1 MTGAEAQTQVA
12 QGIQQLI
19 DDPTQWQQWADT
31 QAQFHQYSPGNTL
44 LIMSQRP
51 DASLVAGYKTWQKLD
66 RQVQKGQHGITIL
79 APVTRKVEDDKPTLS
94 SSPPAQKDETKTRTI
109 VAFRP
114 INVFD
119 ISQTDGKPLDLP
131 KAHDIFGDNMKE
143 LLDHLTLHAAPVPVK
158 YEELE
163 PGTYGVWKPREGTIT
178 LSPKSDPNMQLASL
192 MHEWSHSV
200 GIPDPEAARNRHQ
213 GQEEVTAETTAYI
226 TSKMMGLDTKGF
238 SQAYV
243 AGWAEMTPEK
253 VKATMSE
260 VTHRVKTITDTIEAS
275 PDPMLQR
282 LAATWSPTAQQQ
294 QQPLQEV
301 SR

>member
-1 MTGAEAQTQVA
+1 MTGADAQAQVSA
-12 QGIQQLI
+12 GIQQLI
-19 DDPTQWQQWADT
+19 DDPTQWQAWADT
-31 QAQFHQYSPGNTL
+31 QAKFHQYSPGNTL
-44 LIMSQRP
+44 LIMSQKP
-51 DASLVAGYKTWQKLD
+51 EASLVAGYKTWQKLD
-66 RQVQKGQHGITIL
+66 RQVQKGEHGITIL
-79 APVTRKVEDDKPTLS
+79 APVTRKVEDEKPTLS
-94 SSPPAQKDETKTRTI
+94 SSPPASPKDETKTRTI

-131 KAHDIFGDNMKE
+131 KARDIFGDNFKE
-143 LLDHLTLHAAPVPVK
+143 LLDHLTLHAVPVPVK

-192 MHEWSHSV
+192 LHEWSHSV
-200 GIPDPEAARNRHQ
+200 GIPDPEAAKNRHQ
-213 GQEEVTAETTAYI
+213 GQEEITAETTAYI

-243 AGWAEMTPEK
+243 AGWGEMDPAK
-253 VKATMSE
+253 IKATMAE
-260 VTHRVKTITDTIEAS
+260 VTHRVKVITDTIEQS
-275 PDPMLQR
+275 NDPMLQR
-282 LAATWSPTAQQQ
+282 LAATWSPTTQ